1 MVECVVI
8 RPCFDEASSIS
19 FEWCSEVIGW
29 LREKNISLIDL
40 AKDDAVRSKVEEAIQ
55 RENPQLIVFYNHGD
69 TQGLLEQDGENYV
82 IDKKNDYMLSGK
94 ELYTLACLYGADA
107 GIDAWKKGAIAVW
120 CYIKE
125 FGFTTEALTEFKNFA
140 NSGIKFKLE
149 GKTWEESLQQ
159 TKNLAKQLCQKLI
172 NEGKYISAIILQQDS
187 DALRCY
193 TQNNPPETSTCIFR
207 KLLIKILGPQKA
219 WRIAK

>member
-40 AKDDAVRSKVEEAIQ
+40 ARDDAVRSKVEEAIQ

-82 IDKKNDYMLSGK
+82 IDKKNDYMLAGR

-159 TKNLAKQLCQKLI
+159 AKNLAKQLCQKLI
-172 NEGKYISAIILQQDS
+172 NEGKYISAIILQHDA